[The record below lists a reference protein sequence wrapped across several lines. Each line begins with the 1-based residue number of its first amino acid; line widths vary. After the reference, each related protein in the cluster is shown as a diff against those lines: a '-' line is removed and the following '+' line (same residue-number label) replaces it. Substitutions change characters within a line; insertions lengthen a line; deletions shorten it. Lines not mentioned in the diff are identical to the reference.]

1 MHEFSLRRILLSGA
15 LLAGFVG
22 GAVAQDTVKI
32 GVPVSISG
40 RFASFGA
47 RCARGTEMAG
57 DALSHAAL
65 SPKVE
70 FLIRDV
76 QSTPQETVATMIDL
90 VQQQKV
96 PIVLGPVASPIA
108 AAAIP
113 AWRQAKPIWMIPGA
127 STETIETEVGHE
139 PLVFHTFPYAYHYY
153 ASLAKM
159 LSQSLPPGQ
168 KVTVLY
174 SDDDYGRTHLPF
186 IRKYFVPPAFQI
198 ISEEIVRTNAPDMN
212 PVLSKVAAAKP
223 DIMVVAMQT
232 TDGATL
238 ARQVY
243 ARRLPVPYLVATA
256 FPQYPEWQNA
266 VGDAAATGWIGV
278 GTYLPGVV
286 NWPAEPHHPDLLPST
301 ADWEKEYRARFN
313 AEPNQN
319 DLLCYV
325 DAVMLGLAVSQAG
338 GPDKE
343 KIAAALR
350 AMEMTTTYGK
360 LNFVRTEEGTDQ
372 QAFFDLVVSQRQNG
386 KDVVLYP
393 PEQAKA
399 KPVPIQR

>member
-1 MHEFSLRRILLSGA
+1 MQSASFLRLLLPGA
-15 LLAGFVG
+15 MLLGLA
-22 GAVAQDTVKI
+22 ATAHAEDSVKI

-47 RCARGTEMAG
+47 RCAHGVEMAG
-57 DALSHAAL
+57 EALAHASL
-65 SPKVE
+65 SPKVD
-70 FLIRDV
+70 FLVRDI
-76 QSTPQETVATMIDL
+76 QSTPQQTVATMIDL
-90 VQQQKV
+90 VQQQQV
-96 PIVLGPVASPIA
+96 PIVLGPVASPLA

-113 AWRQAKPIWMIPGA
+113 AWRQATPVWMVPGA
-127 STETIETEVGHE
+127 STETLEREVGHE
-139 PLVFHTFPYAYHYY
+139 KLMFHTFPYAYHYY

-159 LSQSLPPGQ
+159 LAASLPPGQ
-168 KVTVLY
+168 KVMVLY

-186 IRKYFVPPAFQI
+186 IRKYFAGPEFKI

-212 PVLSKVAAAKP
+212 PVLSKVAATKP

-256 FPQYPEWQNA
+256 FPQYPEWKNA
-266 VGDAAATGWIGV
+266 VGDAAAEGWIGV

-286 NWPAEPHHPDLLPST
+286 NWPANPDHPDLLPST
-301 ADWEKEYRARFN
+301 AAWEKLYRAKYN

-325 DAVMLGLAVSQAG
+325 NAIMLALAVQQAG

-343 KIAAALR
+343 KIASALR
-350 AMEMTTTYGK
+350 GMDMTTTYGK
-360 LNFVRTEEGTDQ
+360 LKFARTEEGTDQ
-372 QAFFDLVVSQRQNG
+372 QAFFDLIVSQRQNG
-386 KDVVLYP
+386 RDAVLYP
-393 PEQAKA
+393 PEQVNAKL
-399 KPVPIQR
+399 VPLVR